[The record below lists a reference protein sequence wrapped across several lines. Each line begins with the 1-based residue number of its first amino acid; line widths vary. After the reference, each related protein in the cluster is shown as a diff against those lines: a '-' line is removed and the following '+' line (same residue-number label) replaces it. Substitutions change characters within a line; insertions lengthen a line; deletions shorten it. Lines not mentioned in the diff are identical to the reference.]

1 MSNMKSSIF
10 DKLYNVCVS
19 QIEVVTPNDLSKK
32 KISLVVEEAIRFLKQ
47 CKEKYNFIFADP
59 PYQMEYI
66 NNIPNL
72 VFEMNLLKPNG
83 ILVVEHE
90 KNIDF
95 SKHPNF
101 QENRQY
107 GRVNFSFFVE

>member
-47 CKEKYNFIFADP
+47 PKDYEFKDKLIL
-59 PYQMEYI
+59 Q
-66 NNIPNL
+66 
-72 VFEMNLLKPNG
+72 LLRK
-83 ILVVEHE
+83 
-90 KNIDF
+90 
-95 SKHPNF
+95 
-101 QENRQY
+101 Q
-107 GRVNFSFFVE
+107 